1 MKTQLLLIASS
12 LTLFACVDAGQLGH
26 ISHPSNVALN
36 IIPDHKLDLIAD
48 RRSTITPD
56 TLKKINDDKTT
67 ENYKQ
72 NHKVTAICQ
81 KFYFAGSEATT
92 DPANK
97 TTTITFLN
105 GEKVLYR
112 NPCFIE
118 NANPN
123 NSTYY
128 SMSTINKS

>member
-48 RRSTITPD
+48 RSSTITPD
-56 TLKKINDDKTT
+56 TLKKI
-67 ENYKQ
+67 NYKQ

-92 DPANK
+92 DLANK

-112 NPCFIE
+112 NLCFIE